1 MANFP
6 AQIHP
11 SLMAKLTTNERQH
24 RLAAL
29 ATELYGEAWRGGL
42 MRDMR
47 KSSREI
53 ARWRAGTTPVPN
65 VVLVALG
72 AMLAAN
78 RAGV

>member
-1 MANFP
+1 MTEFA

-11 SLMAKLTTNERQH
+11 TVLARLTHGERLH

-29 ATELYGEAWRGGL
+29 STELYGDDWRIGL

-53 ARWRAGTTPVPN
+53 ARWKAGTTPVPK

-72 AMLAAN
+72 AMLAAK

>member
-1 MANFP
+1 MTRFA

-11 SLMAKLTTNERQH
+11 TVLRQLTSGERLH

-29 ATELYGEAWRGGL
+29 ATELYGSEWSAGL

-53 ARWRAGTTPVPN
+53 ARWKAGTTPVPK

-72 AMLAAN
+72 AMLAAK